1 MAGKD
6 AQMSFLAGTASISL
20 IAVGILLMNPFVVI
34 GGALT
39 AFLAAF

>member
-6 AQMSFLAGTASISL
+6 ALVRLLAGTASISG
-20 IAVGILLMNPFVVI
+20 IALGILLMNPFIVI

-39 AFLAAF
+39 SFLAAF